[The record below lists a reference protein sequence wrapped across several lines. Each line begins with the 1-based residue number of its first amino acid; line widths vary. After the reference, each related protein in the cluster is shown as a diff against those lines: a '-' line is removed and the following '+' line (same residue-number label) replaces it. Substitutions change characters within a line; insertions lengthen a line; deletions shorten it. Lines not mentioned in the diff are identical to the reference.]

1 MKGTDRRQGASTEAP
16 RLMPSAP
23 PLLRSPLSFLAH
35 YVRGRPWHFAGLL
48 ASVVG
53 AAACA
58 VGVQVGMKLLVDA
71 MAGPERNPGAVW
83 TPLALFIGLIA
94 IEPALWRSGGWLGS
108 RTIVGVGVDVRL
120 DLFEHLSGHP
130 MRYFADHFAGSL
142 GNRITS
148 TAGAVGA
155 LISTFTWGIVPP
167 CTDFIGAVIILT
179 TIDWRMAAALTAF
192 VGLAGCGV
200 ALFGERGRPLH
211 QAYADQA
218 SYVGGELIDVVSN
231 IWAVKAFSARTRE
244 RARLADKFAVE
255 AHAQRKSWVYLEK
268 TRVVHDVCLWLMA
281 GSMLTWAVFLWSIR
295 QVTPGEV
302 VVVSALTFRIL
313 HGSGDL
319 AFAFIGTTQHF
330 AFIAETLRV
339 IGQPHG
345 VSDAPQARPLS
356 NLGGSLAFEDVSFA
370 YADGRRVFEHFTLW
384 IPAGQ
389 RIGVVGPSGAGKST
403 LVGLVQ
409 RLDDVQK
416 GRVLI
421 DGQCVTSVAQ
431 DSLRAAIAVVPQE
444 ISLFHRSVMEN
455 IRYGRPDASDEEAV
469 AAARYAYCDE
479 FIRALPAGY
488 DTLVGERG
496 IKLSGGQRQRIG
508 IARAFLKNAP
518 IILLDEAT
526 SALDTASEREIQRAL
541 AELMRGRTV
550 LAVAHRLSTLS
561 SFDRIIVLID
571 GRIVEDGSPLEL
583 RRRGGTFDAL
593 WRLQAEGFS
602 LHGTADR
609 DTRAIG
615 LRQDCSDQHGG
626 AGPQVSSEVP
636 V

>member
-1 MKGTDRRQGASTEAP
+1 
-16 RLMPSAP
+16 MPSAP
-23 PLLRSPLSFLAH
+23 RFLKSPLSFLAH
-35 YVRGRPWHFAGLL
+35 YIRSRPWHFAGLL
-48 ASVVG
+48 ALVMG
-53 AAACA
+53 AAACS

-71 MAGPERNPGAVW
+71 MAGPERNPWAVW
-83 TPLALFIGLIA
+83 SPLALFIALIA
-94 IEPALWRSGGWLGS
+94 IENGLWRLGGWLGS
-108 RTIVGVGVDVRL
+108 LTIVGVGVDVRL

-155 LISTFTWGIVPP
+155 LISTLTWNIVPP
-167 CTDFIGAVIILT
+167 CTDFIGAVIIFT

-192 VGLAGCGV
+192 VVLAGCGV

-211 QAYADQA
+211 RAYAEQA
-218 SYVGGELIDVVSN
+218 SYVGGELVDVVSN
-231 IWAVKAFSARTRE
+231 IWAVKAFSARAWE

-255 AHAQRKSWVYLEK
+255 AQAQRKSWLYLEK
-268 TRVVHDVCLWLMA
+268 TRVLHDVCLWVMA
-281 GSMLTWAVFLWSIR
+281 GSMLAWAISLWSR
-295 QVTPGEV
+295 GQVTPGDV
-302 VVVSALTFRIL
+302 VLVSALTFRIL
-313 HGSGDL
+313 HGCRDL
-319 AFAFIGTTQHF
+319 AFAFVGTTQHL

-345 VSDAPQARPLS
+345 VSDAPQACPLN
-356 NLGGSLAFEDVSFA
+356 NLGGSIAFEEVSFA
-370 YADGRRVFEHFTLW
+370 YADGRRVFEHFTLR

-421 DGQCVTSVAQ
+421 DGQCVTGVTQ
-431 DSLRAAIAVVPQE
+431 DSLCAAIAVVPQE
-444 ISLFHRSVMEN
+444 ISLFHRSVIEN
-455 IRYGRPDASDEEAV
+455 IRYGRPDASDEEVV
-469 AAARYAYCDE
+469 AAAHYAYCDE
-479 FIRALPAGY
+479 FIRGLPEGY
-488 DTLVGERG
+488 ETPVGERG

-508 IARAFLKNAP
+508 IARTFLKNAP
-518 IILLDEAT
+518 IIILDEAT
-526 SALDTASEREIQRAL
+526 SALDTESEREIQYAL

-561 SFDRIIVLID
+561 SFDRIIVLMD
-571 GRIVEDGSPLEL
+571 GRIVEDGTPLEL
-583 RRRGGTFDAL
+583 RRRGGTFHAL

-602 LHGTADR
+602 FDGAADR
-609 DTRAIG
+609 NTGVIG
-615 LRQDCSDQHGG
+615 LR
-626 AGPQVSSEVP
+626 
-636 V
+636 

>member
-1 MKGTDRRQGASTEAP
+1 
-16 RLMPSAP
+16 MPSAP
-23 PLLRSPLSFLAH
+23 VFLRRPLRFLAH
-35 YVRGRPWHFAGLL
+35 YVHSRPWHFAGLL
-48 ASVVG
+48 AVVVG
-53 AAACA
+53 AAACS

-71 MAGPERNPGAVW
+71 MAGPERNPRAVW

-94 IEPALWRSGGWLGS
+94 TEHTLWRLGGWLGS
-108 RTIVGVGVDVRL
+108 RIIVGVGVDIRL

-148 TAGAVGA
+148 TAGAAGA

-179 TIDWRMAAALTAF
+179 TIDWRMAAALTTF
-192 VGLAGCGV
+192 VGLGACGI

-231 IWAVKAFSARTRE
+231 IWAVKAFSARMRE
-244 RARLADKFAVE
+244 KARLADKFAVE

-268 TRVVHDVCLWLMA
+268 TRFVHDVCLWLMA
-281 GSMLTWAVFLWSIR
+281 GSMLTWAVFLWSIG

-319 AFAFIGTTQHF
+319 AFAFIGTAQHV

-345 VSDAPQARPLS
+345 VSDAPHAGSLP
-356 NLGGSLAFEDVSFA
+356 NPGGSIAFEDVSFT
-370 YADGRRVFEHFTLW
+370 YPDGLCVFEHFTLR

-409 RLDDVQK
+409 RLDDVQG

-421 DGQCVTSVAQ
+421 DGRCVTGLTQ
-431 DSLRAAIAVVPQE
+431 DSLRAAVAVVPQE

-455 IRYGRPDASDEEAV
+455 IRYGRHDASDEEVV

-488 DTLVGERG
+488 NTLVGERG

-518 IILLDEAT
+518 IIVLDEAT
-526 SALDTASEREIQRAL
+526 SALDTESEMEIQRAL

-561 SFDRIIVLID
+561 SFDRIIVLTD
-571 GRIVEDGSPLEL
+571 GCIVEDGSPSEL

-602 LHGTADR
+602 LDDAADR
-609 DTRAIG
+609 NTRVMELQQAG
-615 LRQDCSDQHGG
+615 ADQHGG
-626 AGPQVSSEVP
+626 AAPRVSSEVP
-636 V
+636 A